1 MSYLSAELR
10 RMIMDRAENC
20 FEYCHLHEDDHDL
33 AHEVDYIIPVK
44 HRGTTSADNLCL
56 SCFDC
61 NRYKGSDIG
70 SYDSDTGAFTPLFD
84 PRTMRWDEHFRL
96 EGAEIVPLAPVGQ
109 ITEFLLRLNS
119 SEWLVGRYGL
129 IELERY
135 PCSLA

>member
-10 RMIMDRAENC
+10 RSVADRAQNC
-20 FEYCHLHEDDHDL
+20 CEYCQLHEDDHYL
-33 AHEVDYIIPVK
+33 AHEVDHIIQVK
-44 HRGTTSADNLCL
+44 HRGATTFDNLCL

-70 SYDSDTGAFTPLFD
+70 SYDSTGAFIPLFN

-96 EGAEIVPLAPVGQ
+96 EEAEIIALTPRGQ

-119 SEWLVGRYGL
+119 NERLVRRQGL
-129 IELERY
+129 VELERY
-135 PCSLA
+135 PCPSS